1 MEEYAQPVAQSTEA
15 FNRYEE
21 EVYGDKNI
29 KEPEYNIHN

>member
-1 MEEYAQPVAQSTEA
+1 MDEYAQPVAQSTET

-21 EVYGDKNI
+21 EFYGDKNI